1 MTAEGGTGG
10 TVTIGRYNKKIAARN
25 LGEISAPTPTN
36 LDNGLHHARKPSVL
50 TVEVY
55 VHERAPSKHTRL
67 AFAVKPL
74 PYCAIQLDV
83 IGMMKQKWFLVD
95 CIMPVSHDGL
105 EFKLPPLTHKEARD
119 LVSIVREQ
127 INEQIAPLQ
136 CKPIPPDLLDI
147 EVLGRSA

>member
-1 MTAEGGTGG
+1 MTADGGTSG
-10 TVTIGRYNKKIAARN
+10 TVTMVRYNRKIAARN
-25 LGEISAPTPTN
+25 LGEISAPTPTI
-36 LDNGLHHARKPSVL
+36 LDNGLHHARKPTVL

-55 VHERAPSKHTRL
+55 VHERAPSKRTRL

-74 PYCAIQLDV
+74 PYCAIQLNV
-83 IGMMKQKWFLVD
+83 IGTATLKSFLVD

-105 EFKLPPLTHKEARD
+105 EFKLPPLTHNEARD

-147 EVLGRSA
+147 EVLSR